1 MTYRK
6 PEVDVLGNA
15 VAVITDQL
23 SKSGNPFDGQSPID
37 AVGPAY
43 DLDE

>member
-1 MTYRK
+1 MKYSK
-6 PEVDVLGNA
+6 PDISVLGNA
-15 VAVITDQL
+15 NVVIANQQL
-23 SKSGNPFDGQSPID
+23 KQGEPLDGQSPID